1 MVWVDSL
8 EPMASSPSLQEWGQ
22 RAESEREGVRM
33 EAEITGD
40 DAILLTHR
48 QRKGLQAKGCG
59 SSGSWNRDGGV
70 LLGSLQKEPALGPL
84 QMQDLQTQDKKL
96 CGFKLLS
103 GDDLVATANSQD
115 ERVSP

>member
-8 EPMASSPSLQEWGQ
+8 EPMASSSSLQEWGQ
-22 RAESEREGVRM
+22 RAESEREGVRT

-40 DAILLTHR
+40 DVILLTWR

-70 LLGSLQKEPALGPL
+70 LPGSLQKEPALGPL
-84 QMQDLQTQDKKL
+84 QMQDLQTQEKKL

-103 GDDLVATANSQD
+103 DDDLVATANSTG
-115 ERVSP
+115 